1 MFEPTQAPLAV
12 CSRHSVQHVNAAAA
26 ECGVA
31 VGMKRAT
38 ALAVC
43 AQLVLEDGSPARE
56 MAALQ
61 AVATSLLVYTPSLSL
76 QPASGPQAHGLLLEV
91 SHCLRLFGGLPALLG
106 KVRATVGSLGHHCI
120 CAVMPTA
127 QAAWVMAQGGHE
139 RVERDLGRV
148 PVHLQALPA
157 PLLGLNDVQQDRLRS
172 IGVHT
177 IGDLLRLPRAG
188 VSRRLSQAVLDQLD
202 RALGHKPDPRAWFS
216 VPQVF
221 HAQLDLTARVDSSE
235 ALLFAANR
243 LATQLL
249 GWLAARQ
256 LAAQQIVLR
265 MTHEDLPPSLLEI
278 GFMQPTRSQ
287 RHLCALVKER
297 VLRLQLAAPVYELE
311 LLCPESRP
319 LPGASQ
325 SLFPLPQQGDEALV
339 LLIERLRARLGEHRL
354 AFARIT
360 PDFRPERAVQWQ
372 AEPAPPGG
380 PPGEMHKFEPLWLL
394 AKPVALKEARNML
407 VHRSVLRRIG
417 APQRLECGW
426 WDSAPAQRDYY
437 IAQDSQQRWVW
448 VFRTR
453 GALAQAGNPTDAPAA
468 GWYLHGHFG

>member
-148 PVHLQALPA
+148 AVHLQALPA
-157 PLLGLNDVQQDRLRS
+157 PLLGLSDAQQD
-172 IGVHT
+172 
-177 IGDLLRLPRAG
+177 
-188 VSRRLSQAVLDQLD
+188 
-202 RALGHKPDPRAWFS
+202 
-216 VPQVF
+216 
-221 HAQLDLTARVDSSE
+221 
-235 ALLFAANR
+235 
-243 LATQLL
+243 
-249 GWLAARQ
+249 
-256 LAAQQIVLR
+256 
-265 MTHEDLPPSLLEI
+265 
-278 GFMQPTRSQ
+278 
-287 RHLCALVKER
+287 
-297 VLRLQLAAPVYELE
+297 
-311 LLCPESRP
+311 
-319 LPGASQ
+319 
-325 SLFPLPQQGDEALV
+325 
-339 LLIERLRARLGEHRL
+339 
-354 AFARIT
+354 
-360 PDFRPERAVQWQ
+360 
-372 AEPAPPGG
+372 
-380 PPGEMHKFEPLWLL
+380 
-394 AKPVALKEARNML
+394 
-407 VHRSVLRRIG
+407 
-417 APQRLECGW
+417 
-426 WDSAPAQRDYY
+426 
-437 IAQDSQQRWVW
+437 
-448 VFRTR
+448 
-453 GALAQAGNPTDAPAA
+453 
-468 GWYLHGHFG
+468 